1 MLFDGA
7 LWLHAEQSR
16 AEELDCCDQVADGT
30 VSSAPVRLRL
40 CLSSNPYHAVLA
52 VSGHATPLLKQAR
65 NPPVCLRLSVKSYS
79 LRTDILHSV

>member
-7 LWLHAEQSR
+7 LWLHAEQRR
-16 AEELDCCDQVADGT
+16 AEQPNCCDQVADGID
-30 VSSAPVRLRL
+30 SSAPIQLRL

-79 LRTDILHSV
+79 LRTGILHSV